1 MAPPERFSNL
11 PEYAFPRLRALLS
24 GIQPGGPL
32 VRLTIGEPQHAF
44 PDWVAGVMADNVGEL
59 AKYPPNEGTPELL
72 DAISGWIARRHGIT
86 VPPAQITAL
95 NGTREGLF
103 NAAIALCPETCAG
116 GQPVVLIPNPF
127 YQVYAIAA
135 AAVGAQ
141 RAFAQEQE
149 AGALEQLTLYP
160 GPHGALYL
168 GKLLGVLGPLLLV
181 AAFTLPAGLLLF
193 GAAGTG
199 RALPWPALALTTLLG
214 VVGFAAGTTFYSS
227 ITVSLRAREA
237 LLPALAFPILVPVV
251 IATVRATAA
260 LVAGGWSPEVTT
272 WLTFLAAF
280 DVGTIILATLLFPYA
295 LEG

>member
-1 MAPPERFSNL
+1 MSTIFHLA
-11 PEYAFPRLRALLS
+11 AKDLR
-24 GIQPGGPL
+24 
-32 VRLTIGEPQHAF
+32 
-44 PDWVAGVMADNVGEL
+44 VAGRTRDTLLATAFFAGLVLLVLGLALGGNVGRTL
-59 AKYPPNEGTPELL
+59 SQTAGV
-72 DAISGWIARRHGIT
+72 ASGAVW
-86 VPPAQITAL
+86 TAL
-95 NGTREGLF
+95 
-103 NAAIALCPETCAG
+103 AL
-116 GQPVVLIPNPF
+116 
-127 YQVYAIAA
+127 A

-193 GAAGTG
+193 GAAGADCAPG
-199 RALPWPALALTTLLG
+199 RECVPTPWSLLALVTGLG
-214 VVGFAAGTTFYSS
+214 VLGFAAGTTFYGS

-251 IATVRATAA
+251 IATVRATSGLLEGLPLA
-260 LVAGGWSPEVTT
+260 EV
-272 WLTFLAAF
+272 WPWIIFLTAF

-295 LEG
+295 VEG